1 MFELEIKHCPTIIYR
16 PIRPSD
22 LQVLELIH
30 ASLFPVR
37 YDIDF
42 FLNVVNGLGIV
53 SWGAVDVS
61 RSDGHIDE
69 LIGFVTT
76 RINAVKESE
85 IQNLLRYDT
94 TRNDQTLVYILTL
107 GVVEQYRNLGI
118 ASSLVREVIKYAS
131 SISSCRAVYL
141 HVIAYNL
148 PAIHFYQKMLFKLV
162 RRLSKFYYI
171 NGYHYDAF
179 LFVYYVN
186 GGQSPCSMREVLAA
200 VAAYLRG
207 LLSILAGKIWNGDCK
222 KRSRWSRCKETN
234 SHLVA
239 QNKRIP
245 YSDTAIC

>member
-1 MFELEIKHCPTIIYR
+1 MFDFKIKHHPTIIYR

-53 SWGAVDVS
+53 SWGAVDIS
-61 RSDGHIDE
+61 RSDGRFDE

-76 RINAVKESE
+76 RIISVKESE
-85 IQNLLRYDT
+85 IENLLRYDMS
-94 TRNDQTLVYILTL
+94 RKDQTLVYILTL

-118 ASSLVREVIKYAS
+118 ASALVREVIKYAS

-141 HVIAYNL
+141 HVIAYNQ

-162 RRLSKFYYI
+162 RR
-171 NGYHYDAF
+171 
-179 LFVYYVN
+179 
-186 GGQSPCSMREVLAA
+186 EVLAA
-200 VAAYLRG
+200 FSAYLRR
-207 LLSILAGKIWNGDCK
+207 LLSILAGKIWV
-222 KRSRWSRCKETN
+222 KRKPRWPRCKEN
-234 SHLVA
+234 NILLVS
-239 QNKRIP
+239 QNKRILNTEN
-245 YSDTAIC
+245 SICQTA